1 MSKVLIIDD
10 DLALLD
16 ILEASLQYA
25 QFNVKAVRECP
36 DLFALISSYQPDVV
50 LLDYVLSGVN
60 GGELCYQI
68 KSNPS
73 TSNLPVIIITAYPRM
88 INSLDAYLCN
98 AVLPKPFDLSDL
110 LSTINACIS
119 DPSVSLKKQ

>member
-1 MSKVLIIDD
+1 MNKVLIIDD
-10 DLALLD
+10 DLALLE

-25 QFNVKAVRECP
+25 QFNVKAVSECP

-73 TSNLPVIIITAYPRM
+73 TSNIPVIIITAYPRM

-110 LSTINACIS
+110 LFTINACIS
-119 DPSVSLKKQ
+119 NPSVSLKKQ